1 MQTRVEKTPST
12 AKRMIVMLILVGL
25 LLLALVGWNVGGK
38 MAMKQ
43 AMANMSQPPQTV
55 STTTVEYQFW
65 QPRQGT
71 VGTLRAA
78 RGADLAFE
86 VGGLVTR
93 VNLASGG
100 SVDEGDLLVQLRDT
114 EDVAMLRQLEAAA
127 ALSELSFSRAE
138 RQIDRKTISQA
149 DYDTVKADLDARRA
163 AVQQQKAV
171 IARKQ
176 LRAPFAG
183 RAGIVTLSPGAY
195 VSPGTALVTLQQIDW
210 LYVDFAV
217 PQRHLGQLAVGQR
230 VNLSLDAF
238 PGESFAGELTAIE
251 PKVDGD
257 TRNARVEAKVD
268 NADGR
273 LSPGMFANVEVEV
286 GEPKRRLTLPQS
298 AVAFNPYGETVFVVK
313 PSGTDAQ
320 GKALPPVAQQV
331 FVTTGGTRGD
341 QIAIESG
348 IEEGVE
354 VVTSGQLK
362 LKNGTPLAINNDVQP
377 ANDPDPKPQEH

>member
-12 AKRMIVMLILVGL
+12 AKRMIIMLILVGL

-65 QPRQGT
+65 QPLQGA
-71 VGTLRAA
+71 VGTLRAV

-86 VGGLVTR
+86 VGGLVTK

-100 SVDEGDLLVQLRDT
+100 EVKEGDLLVQLRDT
-114 EDVAMLRQLEAAA
+114 EDLAMLRQLEAAA
-127 ALSELSFSRAE
+127 TLSELSYSRAE
-138 RQIDRKTISQA
+138 RMIDKQTISRA
-149 DYDTVKADLDARRA
+149 DYDTTKADLDARRA

-183 RAGIVTLSPGAY
+183 RSGIVTISPGAY
-195 VSPGTALVTLQQIDW
+195 VSPGNALVTLQQLDW

-217 PQRHLGQLAVGQR
+217 PQRHLGRLAGGPR
-230 VNLSLDAF
+230 VNLTLDAF
-238 PGESFAGELTAIE
+238 PGQSFSGELTAIE

-313 PSGTDAQ
+313 PGGTEQ
-320 GKALPPVAQQV
+320 GKEQPPTAQQV
-331 FVTTGGTRGD
+331 FVTSGGTRGD
-341 QIAIESG
+341 QIAIETG
-348 IEEGVE
+348 LEEGTE

-362 LKNGTPLAINNDVQP
+362 LKNGTPLSINNEVQP
-377 ANDPDPKPQEH
+377 ASDADPRPQEH